1 MKSKANFKLSKESKM
16 IIATVDPKSRK
27 GFTRLMVQAEIAAAV
42 RPKTSKANR
51 NTPDLER

>member
-1 MKSKANFKLSKESKM
+1 MKAKANFKLSKASKM
-16 IIATVDPKSRK
+16 IIATVDPKLRNE
-27 GFTRLMVQAEIAAAV
+27 FTRLMVEAEIAAAV